1 MRRLKGR
8 FCLKNVCYRVTGPD
22 IRAFAALRSGVDSA
36 VSRIERAP
44 GSVVSVVVAS
54 VVCLCIAGPVFG
66 QAGQPSLDELLD
78 LTPEGEPASQPRPDE
93 PAARDTGEDLAES
106 VKQALSASDAAGA
119 FEQAVEE
126 MQQVSR
132 RLGRS
137 FDPGVQTQRMQESIL
152 RKLDQVIEAAKQQQS
167 SSGGGGGSGQP
178 RDQDSGSDELAQQ
191 NRGGGQQDQAQAG
204 GNQASTGAAGSG
216 SPQDPESQDTEI
228 KELRK
233 EWGVLPPRLR
243 DELSDGL
250 RERFS
255 PLYRRMTEAY
265 YKALAE
271 QE

>member
-1 MRRLKGR
+1 MN
-8 FCLKNVCYRVTGPD
+8 CLRHHS
-22 IRAFAALRSGVDSA
+22 FALVLAA
-36 VSRIERAP
+36 A
-44 GSVVSVVVAS
+44 VVS
-54 VVCLCIAGPVFG
+54 LCCVGVGLG
-66 QAGQPSLDELLD
+66 QTEQPTLDELLD
-78 LTPEGEPASQPRPDE
+78 LTPGSESASEPNPDK
-93 PAARDTGEDLAES
+93 PVTPDRGEDFAES
-106 VKQALSASDAAGA
+106 VKQALSASDAAGV

-126 MQQVSR
+126 MDRVSR

-137 FDPGVQTQRMQESIL
+137 LDPGVETQRMQESIL

-178 RDQDSGSDELAQQ
+178 REQDSGGDELAQQ
-191 NRGGGQQDQAQAG
+191 NQAGGEQGQSQAGGQQ
-204 GNQASTGAAGSG
+204 ASSGAAGSG

-228 KELRK
+228 QQLRK

-265 YKALAE
+265 YQALAE

>member
-1 MRRLKGR
+1 MKWLGYDR
-8 FCLKNVCYRVTGPD
+8 
-22 IRAFAALRSGVDSA
+22 
-36 VSRIERAP
+36 
-44 GSVVSVVVAS
+44 VAS
-54 VVCLCIAGPVFG
+54 AMTAAVVCLGCVGLVFG
-66 QAGQPSLDELLD
+66 QAVQPSLDELLD
-78 LTPEGEPASQPRPDE
+78 LTPQSEPAPEPRPDK
-93 PAARDTGEDLAES
+93 PMTTDPGEDLSES
-106 VKQALSASDAAGA
+106 IEQALSASDAAGV

-126 MQQVSR
+126 MDRVSR

-137 FDPGVQTQRMQESIL
+137 LDPGVETQRMQESIL
-152 RKLDQVIEAAKQQQS
+152 RKLDQVIEAAKRQQS

-178 RDQDSGSDELAQQ
+178 REQDSGGDELAQQ
-191 NRGGGQQDQAQAG
+191 NPTGVGQDQAQAG

-216 SPQDPESQDTEI
+216 SPLDPESQDTGI
-228 KELRK
+228 QELRK